1 MKIFPVPNDS
11 NNKWVSQ
18 QEVSQIKFQGVDSLY
33 VNNVLPLYFASMRQ
47 GKLNGDYIQADGL
60 LESLKG
66 YQNKYGASIIP
77 SKKKIDAEIIYNKY
91 NICLLYTSPSPRDS
105 VVSRMPSSA

>member
-1 MKIFPVPNDS
+1 MKIFPVPDDS

-47 GKLNGDYIQADGL
+47 GKLSGDLSKQNRYKNSKTFKLI
-60 LESLKG
+60 KG
-66 YQNKYGASIIP
+66 GNY
-77 SKKKIDAEIIYNKY
+77 
-91 NICLLYTSPSPRDS
+91 
-105 VVSRMPSSA
+105 V